1 MMKANLRF
9 IDTLNR
15 MISLQIFVMN
25 IVKTSIMPV
34 IVKIAPP
41 PIVNL
46 RSGAPFSAPCAANF
60 GKIKKWPPT
69 ATECFS
75 SF

>member
-1 MMKANLRF
+1 
-9 IDTLNR
+9 
-15 MISLQIFVMN
+15 MN

>member
-1 MMKANLRF
+1 
-9 IDTLNR
+9 

-41 PIVNL
+41 PIVNEE
-46 RSGAPFSAPCAANF
+46 RCSFQCAVRRQFWEDKKVAANSNGMF
-60 GKIKKWPPT
+60 
-69 ATECFS
+69 
-75 SF
+75 